1 MFVFRDDINSRNFV
15 LQRSGEEKNVLL
27 RVMGGFHCVS
37 TAEEQ

>member
-15 LQRSGEEKNVLL
+15 LQMNREEKNILL
-27 RVMGGFHCVS
+27 RVMGRFHCVS